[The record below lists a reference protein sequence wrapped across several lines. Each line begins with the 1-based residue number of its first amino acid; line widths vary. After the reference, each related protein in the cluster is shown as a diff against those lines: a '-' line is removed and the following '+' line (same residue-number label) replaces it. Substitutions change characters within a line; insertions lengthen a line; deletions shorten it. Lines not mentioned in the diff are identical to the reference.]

1 MTASRYDLL
10 PPNATQ
16 LERDFSRSISS
27 LERAGRPVPVIRT
40 AKRID
45 IPDGV
50 VPWLVFEYGLGE
62 LLPYIE
68 SQRTAIADGVPWQ
81 RIRGTPQALLTALEW
96 IGLDG
101 ELDESEAGSAR
112 WAEYQ
117 IGLPAPVEGEAI
129 IRQIMGVAEISQ
141 PQRSQLQRIFSVYD
155 HRRFVLDDSLL
166 SEGSPLSDHTGTRPI
181 PGGPQ
186 ISFGDY
192 HATLIDGEPTLQ
204 LALTLV
210 LAVEVP
216 YRDTFLLDDS
226 LIDEDWH
233 QLQEPIART
242 DVLPASVYWEEDTAL
257 QWGAF
262 PWLAQ
267 PWSGG
272 LDRVGGSITTVS

>member
-40 AKRID
+40 AKRLD

-81 RIRGTPQALLTALEW
+81 RIRGTPQALITALEW

-101 ELDESEAGSAR
+101 ELDESEGGSAR

-117 IGLPAPVEGEAI
+117 IGLPAPTQGLDT

-141 PQRSQLQRIFSVYD
+141 PQRSRLQRIFSVYD
-155 HRRFVLDDSLL
+155 YRRFVLDDSLL

-192 HATLIDGEPTLQ
+192 RATLIDGEPALQ
-204 LALTLV
+204 VALTLV
-210 LAVEVP
+210 LGVAVP
-216 YRDTFLLDDS
+216 YLDTFLLDEN

-233 QLQEPIART
+233 QLQEPIGRT
-242 DVLPASVYWEEDTAL
+242 DTITGSAYPEEARRWDAI
-257 QWGAF
+257 
-262 PWLAQ
+262 PWLPE

-272 LDRVGGSITTVS
+272 VSSVGGSITTVS